1 MRILGYAIAPRDVAM
16 PEQRARRKARL
27 PTVATELALL
37 AVGERPVP
45 GETSIFF
52 GTGYGAA
59 TETEAF
65 VENMFLKN
73 EEQPKPRQFAASVH
87 NAMASRV
94 AMALGA
100 RGPNRTFVQ
109 GAMSFWW
116 ALHSAQGRPLSIV
129 GALDEST
136 PYIRRGRASC
146 GKSEGGEGG
155 AVFLVGE
162 EEGEGPLVRFSGEAD
177 RWIRPPD
184 EHPSTVAVALA
195 EALDDLQGSVGI
207 RITSRFCGR
216 GVIIVERA

>member
-1 MRILGYAIAPRDVAM
+1 MRILGYAIAPRDAAM

-27 PTVATELALL
+27 PTVAIELAQL
-37 AVGERPVP
+37 AVGERLVP
-45 GETSIFF
+45 EDTAVFF

-65 VENMFLKN
+65 VENMFALN

-116 ALHSAQGRPLSIV
+116 ALHSARGRPLSIV

-162 EEGEGPLVRFSGEAD
+162 GEGPRVRFSGEAE
-177 RWIRPPD
+177 RWIRPSD
-184 EHPSTVAVALA
+184 EHPSSGAAALA
-195 EALDDLQGSVGI
+195 EALDGLQGSVGV
-207 RITSRFCGR
+207 RITSRFSRR